1 MLHQLFVL
9 PPLLSVDCC
18 GVIYCCASGNRWEA
32 ALYGSLCGHLSRVL
46 PVCSSW
52 EDEAWAYCR

>member
-1 MLHQLFVL
+1 LLH
-9 PPLLSVDCC
+9 LLSVDCC
-18 GVIYCCASGNRWEA
+18 GVISCCASGNRWEA